1 MDALVTDTSA
11 QKRQVEDVNKEKS
24 GRKKTRKY
32 NSDYLN
38 FGFTV
43 TEREGVEHPQCVI
56 CCKVLAADCM
66 LPSKLKRHLTTVH
79 KKLSEKP
86 REFFARKL
94 KEMNK
99 QSVVFSN
106 FLHTPAKAQLASFKV
121 AYRVAKS
128 KKPHTIAEELVLP
141 AALDLVSTKIG
152 KSAAE
157 KLKPVPLSKNTICRR
172 IDKISDDIH
181 DQLVAKGLEVRLTV
195 RRSNN
200 QYQE

>member
-1 MDALVTDTSA
+1 MDALVTDTLA
-11 QKRQVEDVNKEKS
+11 QKRQVEDVNKKKS
-24 GRKKTRKY
+24 GRKRTRKY
-32 NSDYLN
+32 NRDYLN

-43 TEREGVEHPQCVI
+43 AEREGVEHPQCVI

-121 AYRVAKS
+121 AYRIAKCTV
-128 KKPHTIAEELVLP
+128 KNRI
-141 AALDLVSTKIG
+141 
-152 KSAAE
+152 
-157 KLKPVPLSKNTICRR
+157 PLRKNSCF
-172 IDKISDDIH
+172 
-181 DQLVAKGLEVRLTV
+181 LLLLT
-195 RRSNN
+195 
-200 QYQE
+200 